1 MFKIILIFLIL
12 FSINFYQTSA
22 LKLSKSVLENYDKI
36 DNQKEF
42 YKRFINNQ
50 LIKQVRTSDRLDR
63 LIEILKRK
71 NNKVK
76 DELIQAE
83 LNEIIHSLKKT
94 YGQLNR
100 GQNLQNFW
108 LIRPG

>member
-1 MFKIILIFLIL
+1 MFKIILISLFL
-12 FSINFYQTSA
+12 FSMIFYQTTA
-22 LKLSKSVLENYDKI
+22 LTLSMSLLENYDQS

-63 LIEILKRK
+63 LIDILSRK

-83 LNEIIHSLKKT
+83 LDEIIHSLKKT
-94 YGQLNR
+94 YGQLKK
-100 GQNLQNFW
+100 GQNSQNFW

>member
-1 MFKIILIFLIL
+1 MI
-12 FSINFYQTSA
+12 FYQTSA
-22 LKLSKSVLENYDKI
+22 LKLSKNLLENYDES

-63 LIEILKRK
+63 LIDILSRK

-83 LNEIIHSLKKT
+83 LDEIIHSLEKT
-94 YGQLNR
+94 YGQLKR
-100 GQNLQNFW
+100 GQNSQNFW